1 MNVSKVILA
10 RPRGFCAGVD
20 RAIDVVN
27 QALDL
32 YEHPVYVRR
41 EIVHNSHVIDALRSK
56 GAIFVEDV
64 DEVPDG
70 ATLIFSAHGVAPE
83 VRAKAA
89 AKKLRV
95 IDATCPLVTKVHQ
108 EAIRFAKQDVS
119 IILIGHEGH
128 DEVIGTMGELPGRI
142 HLVGSVEEAE
152 KAPVAN
158 PANVGVITQT
168 TLSVDDTRAILDTLK
183 RRFPSL
189 RTPASDDIC
198 YATQNRQTA
207 VKALSQRVDAV
218 LVLGSAN
225 SSNSNRLREVARA
238 EGCPA
243 YLINDASHIRPA
255 WFEGIRTVAIT
266 AGASTPEN
274 LVEDVVNYF
283 RARGAE
289 TVEEAEIVAENVTFT
304 LPAELQR
311 DMAARKGQITSGK

>member
-27 QALDL
+27 RALDL
-32 YEHPVYVRR
+32 YEHPIYVRR
-41 EIVHNSHVIDALRSK
+41 EIVHNSFVIDQLRSK
-56 GAIFVEDV
+56 GVIFVDEV

-70 ATLIFSAHGVAPE
+70 ATLIFSAHGIAPQ
-83 VRAKAA
+83 VRANAA
-89 AKKLRV
+89 VKHLRV

-108 EAIRFAKQDVS
+108 EALRFARHNAS

-128 DEVIGTMGELPGRI
+128 DEVIGTMGELPGQI

-152 KAPVAN
+152 QVRVEDS
-158 PANVGVITQT
+158 ANVGVITQT
-168 TLSVDDTRAILDTLK
+168 TLSVDDTRAILDALK
-183 RRFPSL
+183 RRFPTL
-189 RTPASDDIC
+189 RTPTSDDIC
-198 YATQNRQTA
+198 YATQNRQAA
-207 VKALSQRVDAV
+207 VKELSQRVDAV

-243 YLINDASHIRPA
+243 YLINDASHINPA
-255 WFEGIRTVAIT
+255 WFEGVETVAVT

-274 LVEDVVNYF
+274 LVAEVVNYF
-283 RARGAE
+283 TTRGPA

-304 LPAELQR
+304 LPMEMQR
-311 DMAARKGQITSGK
+311 DIAARRSAEPVP

>member
-1 MNVSKVILA
+1 MKVSKVILA
-10 RPRGFCAGVD
+10 KPRGFCAGVD

-27 QALDL
+27 RALEL
-32 YEHPVYVRR
+32 YEHPIYVRR
-41 EIVHNSHVIDALRSK
+41 EIVHNSHVIDRLRSK
-56 GAIFVEDV
+56 GAIFVDEV

-70 ATLIFSAHGVAPE
+70 ATLIFSAHGIAPQ
-83 VRAKAA
+83 VRSKAA
-89 AKKLRV
+89 AKHLRV
-95 IDATCPLVTKVHQ
+95 IDATCPLVTKVHL
-108 EAIRFAKQDVS
+108 EAIRFARQGAS

-142 HLVGSVEEAE
+142 HLVGSVDQAE
-152 KAPVAN
+152 TVEVVNPFNVA
-158 PANVGVITQT
+158 VITQT
-168 TLSVDDTRAILDTLK
+168 TLSVDDTEAILKVLK
-183 RRFPSL
+183 RRFPGL

-207 VKALSQRVDAV
+207 VKALSVRADVV

-243 YLINDASHIRPA
+243 YLINDASHIDPA
-255 WFEGIRTVAIT
+255 WFDGVRTVAIT

-283 RARGAE
+283 KAQGVE
-289 TVEEAEIVAENVTFT
+289 TVEEAEIVPENVTFT
-304 LPAELQR
+304 LPIELQR
-311 DMAARKGQITSGK
+311 DMAALKLG